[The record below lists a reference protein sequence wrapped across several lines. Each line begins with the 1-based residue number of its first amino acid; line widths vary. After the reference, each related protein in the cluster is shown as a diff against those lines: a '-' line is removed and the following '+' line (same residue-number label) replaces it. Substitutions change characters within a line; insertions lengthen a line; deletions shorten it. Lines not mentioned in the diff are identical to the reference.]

1 MQAKAALNV
10 CFGSDRTVRNSC
22 CTAAIWS
29 LYCRTATAEANI
41 VFLAPLALSGEP
53 LGGEKDELD
62 EDEDEEES
70 LLLGAI
76 LRSLNKLV

>member
-1 MQAKAALNV
+1 MIGQY
-10 CFGSDRTVRNSC
+10 G
-22 CTAAIWS
+22 TAVAQLPYGVYI
-29 LYCRTATAEANI
+29 AEQRQ
-41 VFLAPLALSGEP
+41 LALSGEP